1 MNILQ
6 AQNLLAKLVTVLRNN
21 YLIGDFHLMD
31 YLKEIIEKLKE
42 LAQKLIE
49 TVLGPNKEPEVEL
62 IPIPV
67 DDPQDYYGN

>member
-1 MNILQ
+1 VNILQ
-6 AQNLLAKLVTVLRNN
+6 TQNPLAKLATVLRNN
-21 YLIGDFHLMD
+21 YLIGDFHLMN

-49 TVLGPNKEPEVEL
+49 TLLEPNKEPEIEL

-67 DDPQDYYGN
+67 DDPQDYYGS

>member
-1 MNILQ
+1 
-6 AQNLLAKLVTVLRNN
+6 
-21 YLIGDFHLMD
+21 MD

-49 TVLGPNKEPEVEL
+49 TLLEPNKEPEIVL

-67 DDPQDYYGN
+67 NDPQDYYGN

>member
-1 MNILQ
+1 
-6 AQNLLAKLVTVLRNN
+6 
-21 YLIGDFHLMD
+21 MD

-67 DDPQDYYGN
+67 DDPQDYYGNW